1 MSYSKGLEIR
11 GIIKQALKEDIGK
24 KDITTESLIPK
35 EKLAKAVLLAKENLV
50 VCGLDIARFAFTL
63 LDKNVKFA
71 SKFGEGQYVRESE
84 VIALIEGKAAPIL
97 TAERTALN
105 FLSFLSGVATKTRE
119 YVNAVKPYKAKI
131 VDTRKTIPGLRQLQ
145 KYAVRIGGG
154 YNHRMKLDEMVL
166 IKDNH
171 IQVTRSQG
179 HKVTSIENTVK
190 DIRRKIPK
198 GMKVEIEVEN
208 LKQFKE
214 ALKEKPDIIM
224 LDNMRIDDIRKAVLI
239 KRDTQYACLS
249 MPRRQA
255 GGRQAIPHILLE
267 ASGGI
272 TLRNIRKFAATGVD
286 MISIGA
292 LTRSVNSVDISL
304 EFL

>member
-1 MSYSKGLEIR
+1 MNYAKGLQIR
-11 GIIKQALKEDIGK
+11 EVVKLALREDIGRN
-24 KDITTESLIPK
+24 DITTALVIPK
-35 EKLAKAVLLAKENLV
+35 DKPAKAVLLAKENFI
-50 VCGLDIARFAFTL
+50 VCGLDVACFVFSL
-63 LDKNVKFA
+63 LDKKIKFKPA
-71 SKFGEGQYVRESE
+71 VSEGQYIRKGEI
-84 VIALIEGKAAPIL
+84 IARIEGKAASIL

-105 FLSFLSGVATKTRE
+105 FLSFLSGIATKTRE
-119 YVNAVKPYKAKI
+119 YVNAVKPYKVKI

-145 KYAVRIGGG
+145 KYAVKTGGG
-154 YNHRMKLDEMVL
+154 YNHRMRLDEMVL

-171 IQVTRSQG
+171 IKVIRAPLRLRSGQAGHQVTS
-179 HKVTSIENTVK
+179 VENTVK

-224 LDNMRIDDIRKAVLI
+224 LDNMKIEDIRKAVSI
-239 KRDTQYACLS
+239 IHNTQYS
-249 MPRRQA
+249 IRNT
-255 GGRQAIPHILLE
+255 LLE

-272 TLRNIRKFAATGVD
+272 TLKNVKKFAAAGVD

-292 LTRSVNSVDISL
+292 LTHSVNSVDISL
-304 EFL
+304 DFL

>member
-1 MSYSKGLEIR
+1 MSCNKGMQIREI
-11 GIIKQALKEDIGK
+11 IEQFLKEDIGRN
-24 KDITTESLIPK
+24 DITTALVIPK
-35 EKLAKAVLLAKENLV
+35 DKLAKAVLLAKESFV
-50 VCGLDIARFAFTL
+50 VCGLDVARLVFIAM
-63 LDKNVKFA
+63 DKRAKF
-71 SKFGEGQYVRESE
+71 KPKVYEGQYVRKDEI
-84 VIALIEGKAAPIL
+84 IAFVEGKAASIL

-105 FLSFLSGVATKTRE
+105 FLSFLSGVATRTRK

-131 VDTRKTIPGLRQLQ
+131 VDTRKTIPGLRELQ
-145 KYAVRIGGG
+145 KYAVKVGGG

-171 IQVTRSQG
+171 IKVTRAPEPQSPSLI
-179 HKVTSIENTVK
+179 KE
-190 DIRRKIPK
+190 IRGKIPK
-198 GMKVEIEVEN
+198 GMKIEIEVEN

-224 LDNMRIDDIRKAVLI
+224 LDNMKIGQIRKAVSI
-239 KRDTQYACLS
+239 KLQTPNSQL
-249 MPRRQA
+249 
-255 GGRQAIPHILLE
+255 HTLLE

-272 TLRNIRKFAATGVD
+272 TLENVRKFAASGVD

-292 LTRSVNSVDISL
+292 LTHSVNSVDISL

>member
-1 MSYSKGLEIR
+1 MSYFKKRLEIKE
-11 GIIKQALKEDIGK
+11 IIRQSLKEDIGRN
-24 KDITTESLIPK
+24 DITTELLIPGDK
-35 EKLAKAVLLAKENLV
+35 VAQAVLLAKDNFI
-50 VCGLDIARFAFTL
+50 VCGSETARFAFTV
-63 LDKNVKFA
+63 LDKKVKYIA
-71 SKFGEGQYVRESE
+71 KVGDGRYVKKGEVL
-84 VIALIEGKAAPIL
+84 ALIEGKAASIL

-105 FLSFLSGVATKTRE
+105 FLSFLSGVATATGQ
-119 YVNAVKPYKAKI
+119 YVNAVKPYKVKI

-145 KYAVRIGGG
+145 KYAVKIGGG

-171 IQVTRSQG
+171 IRVINSLGPRRKDWRN
-179 HKVTSIENTVK
+179 KVTSIENMVK
-190 DIRRKIPK
+190 DIRPKIPQ

-224 LDNMRIDDIRKAVLI
+224 LDNMKINDIRKAVSI
-239 KRDTQYACLS
+239 KL
-249 MPRRQA
+249 QA
-255 GGRQAIPHILLE
+255 PKSKPHTFLE

-272 TLRNIRKFAATGVD
+272 TLRNVRKFAATGVD
-286 MISIGA
+286 MISVGA
-292 LTRSVNSVDISL
+292 LTHSVNSVDISL

>member
-35 EKLAKAVLLAKENLV
+35 EKSAKAVLLAKENFV

-71 SKFGEGQYVRESE
+71 SKFGEGQYVRKSE

-119 YVNAVKPYKAKI
+119 YANAVKPYKVKI

-145 KYAVRIGGG
+145 KYAVKIGGG
-154 YNHRMKLDEMVL
+154 YNHRMQLDEMVL

-171 IQVTRSQG
+171 IKCTRAQG
-179 HKVTSIENTVK
+179 HKGTSIIK

-208 LKQFKE
+208 LRQFKE

-224 LDNMRIDDIRKAVLI
+224 LDNMKIGEIRKAVSI
-239 KRDTQYACLS
+239 KLQTPYSKL
-249 MPRRQA
+249 
-255 GGRQAIPHILLE
+255 HTLLE

-292 LTRSVNSVDISL
+292 LTHSVNSVDISL